1 MTNQKYNGNIEQNS
15 EIARESEEICI
26 QLLEDIY
33 LDKTFTSVHDDKTC
47 WHLGDILCSD
57 GTYWDSK
64 DDNRIYD
71 TGNVFA
77 EDKKVWPSGKVS
89 KGWMRN
95 SQYDYVC
102 VLDQI
107 GHNLYIL
114 DFKKLQKIYK
124 DRNKYVVSHLSDNDS
139 WGYCVPLWKC
149 RNSGALVFETSY
161 HYDDVWE
168 MYLADNYPEE
178 ASEN

>member
-1 MTNQKYNGNIEQNS
+1 MTNQKYNGNVEQNS

-26 QLLEDIY
+26 ELLEQIY
-33 LDKTFTSVHDDKTC
+33 KDKHFESVHDDETC

-64 DDNRIYD
+64 DDGRIHQ

-77 EDKKVWPSGKVS
+77 EETKVWPSGQVS

-95 SQYDYVC
+95 SKYNYVC
-102 VLDQI
+102 ILDQI

-114 DFKKLQKIYK
+114 DFNKLKRIYK
-124 DRNKYVVSHLSDNDS
+124 DNYYTVSHLSDNDS

-149 RNSGALVFETSY
+149 RNSGALVYETSY
-161 HYDDVWE
+161 YYDDIWD
-168 MYLADNYPEE
+168 MYLINEDEE
-178 ASEN
+178 